1 MVSQDSANREITGG
15 DKAGPVDPGHG
26 LRWLARIVLT
36 EKLRVGSGRAG

>member
-1 MVSQDSANREITGG
+1 MTEEGVYREGTKPHFDIE
-15 DKAGPVDPGHG
+15 PIDPGHG